1 MSSSSSS
8 APSPSSTARLIGVS
22 TPLDP
27 NLLFYRM
34 TGTDG
39 LSQPFEYNLELL
51 SQARQDG
58 SSMLGNAGVTVSLT
72 LGDGSTRYF
81 HGLCTR
87 FAHVGTLGNYQHYE
101 ATLRPWLWL
110 LNLSADCRIF
120 QNMAIPDIIKQVFS
134 NLGAPAITDSLTGTY
149 AALDYCVQYRET
161 AFNFVSRLMERE
173 GIYYYF
179 THAQGAHTMV
189 LIDDVSSHPTGAYS
203 PMNYY
208 PRGQSRQRA
217 DHVYGWSNLQ
227 QVQTGQYSL
236 QDFDYTQPT
245 VDLSASSATA
255 TGGMYEV
262 YDYPGGYA
270 DSDGGTHYTG
280 VQYQGARAG
289 DAYVQGEANVRGL
302 AVGDLFKISG
312 LPWTDQDSVQFLVT
326 SAAYQLVLN
335 AYESVPVADEP
346 LFTCRFK
353 AVDRTTPFRPP
364 RITPRSVIRGPQTA
378 IVTGTSGEEIYTEAA
393 ARIKVQFHWD
403 RVGTNDQNSSCW
415 IRVAQP
421 WASKTFGFQWIPRIG
436 DEVVVEF
443 LEGDPDRPLITGS
456 VYNAQNT
463 PPLTLPDNKTQS
475 GILTRSSKSGD
486 ATTFNQLM
494 FEDLKGSEQVYFY
507 AERDFNRIVGN
518 NDTLKVGFDFKTN
531 GDQTIDIYNN
541 RTVTIENGNESLEV
555 KTGNCTV
562 TIDQGTHTLEVKQGT
577 RTVLVDQSDDVHT
590 IKQGNRTVE
599 IDQGNDTLTIK
610 QGNQSITITSGT
622 CSVSAGQ
629 SIELKVGSNSIKID
643 TSGVTISATKVS
655 IQGQATAELKSPMT
669 TVQGDGTLTLK
680 GGMTMIN

>member
-1 MSSSSSS
+1 
-8 APSPSSTARLIGVS
+8 L
-22 TPLDP
+22 
-27 NLLFYRM
+27 
-34 TGTDG
+34 
-39 LSQPFEYNLELL
+39 
-51 SQARQDG
+51 
-58 SSMLGNAGVTVSLT
+58 
-72 LGDGSTRYF
+72 
-81 HGLCTR
+81 
-87 FAHVGTLGNYQHYE
+87 
-101 ATLRPWLWL
+101 
-110 LNLSADCRIF
+110 
-120 QNMAIPDIIKQVFS
+120 
-134 NLGAPAITDSLTGTY
+134 
-149 AALDYCVQYRET
+149 
-161 AFNFVSRLMERE
+161 
-173 GIYYYF
+173 
-179 THAQGAHTMV
+179 
-189 LIDDVSSHPTGAYS
+189 
-203 PMNYY
+203 
-208 PRGQSRQRA
+208 
-217 DHVYGWSNLQ
+217 
-227 QVQTGQYSL
+227 
-236 QDFDYTQPT
+236 
-245 VDLSASSATA
+245 
-255 TGGMYEV
+255 
-262 YDYPGGYA
+262 
-270 DSDGGTHYTG
+270 
-280 VQYQGARAG
+280 
-289 DAYVQGEANVRGL
+289 
-302 AVGDLFKISG
+302 
-312 LPWTDQDSVQFLVT
+312 
-326 SAAYQLVLN
+326 
-335 AYESVPVADEP
+335 PVADEP
-346 LFTCRFK
+346 LFICRFT

-463 PPLTLPDNKTQS
+463 PPLTVPDNKTQS

-518 NDTLKVGFDFKTN
+518 NDSLKVGFDTKTN

-643 TSGVTISATKVS
+643 TNGVTIQATQIS